1 MFTNSA
7 EEPSSETRQIV
18 LTVYQPS
25 TNTSCLVLVTIQL
38 VNDNR
43 PVLDLNGPNKSG
55 INYTTTVSY
64 YLYSNNLF
72 GNVVR
77 IAPYDI
83 TITDD
88 DADSRIISIE
98 LTLSPGMEGDRI
110 FMVCQPLYENREAGS
125 CYLR

>member
-7 EEPSSETRQIV
+7 EEPSSETRQIS
-18 LTVYQPS
+18 LTVYPPS
-25 TNTSCLVLVTIQL
+25 ASASCLVLVTIQL
-38 VNDNR
+38 INDNR

-64 YLYSNNLF
+64 NHQSPAK
-72 GNVVR
+72 VH
-77 IAPYDI
+77 IAASDS

-88 DADSRIISIE
+88 DVDSRIMSIE
-98 LTLSPGMEGDRI
+98 LILSSVVEGDKI
-110 FMVCQPLYENREAGS
+110 LFDATICQSNSEAGS